1 MKLLFELTERYKK
14 YIGSDEQ
21 IKYCAPFDIGA
32 DGKAVYDG
40 FVAVT
45 ERRIIVFEGD
55 GQPMVYPFDEIEG
68 VKYQSFIG
76 CGAFSV
82 IKGGKYIRIASF
94 SMRHTLRF
102 SYIVKGTKVLLRGEN
117 EPITSHEKETTC
129 LKCGSPLRG
138 SSTCTKCDG
147 KNVSLRR
154 FKQLCS
160 PYIWRL
166 IFISFVMVLVSACS
180 LYTQSVQQ
188 QFIDNTLRNP
198 SPDKMNKVVIFVITM
213 LLLTLFNVAVTI
225 YKNVLCVKLG
235 TKISMDLR
243 SRVFD
248 KIQQLSMSFI
258 NQKRPGELMNRVTSD
273 TSSIREF
280 MEHAFGN
287 LFSNLFSMI
296 GAGALMLIINWKLAL
311 LSIAFVPIC
320 LIVTKVF
327 NRKMHSIFRSQANKN
342 DNLKSGLN
350 DILNGIKVVK
360 NYGREEEE
368 SAKFKKMSKAFADIQ
383 YKNETFWAI
392 LFPFLTLTMGLGL
405 NFITYFGGISVL
417 GKTMTAGQLM
427 QFTAYAT
434 MLYSPLNWMI
444 SLPRMIMR
452 MLISVDRIFDILDEE
467 SELDSVGSVKKEIDG
482 NVEFRNV
489 TFGYNA
495 CDIVLENVNLSVKK
509 GEMIGLVGAS
519 GVGKSTMINLLMR
532 LYDVNDGQILIDGI
546 DIREFDSQS
555 LHSQM
560 GVVLQETFLFAGSIM
575 NNIRYAKP
583 DASYEEIVRAAKIA
597 NAHDFICRLDDGY
610 DTFIGSN
617 GMTLSGGERQRIAIA
632 RAVLANPKILI
643 LDEATSSLD
652 SESEYMVQEAI
663 ERLTSERTTFAIAH
677 RLSTL
682 RHADRLVVIGRD
694 HHVEEV
700 GTHDELMAKK
710 GTYYGLVTAQKSLFK
725 VKTEIE

>member
-1 MKLLFELTERYKK
+1 MKLLFELPENYKK
-14 YIGSDEQ
+14 HIGSEEQ
-21 IKYCAPFDIGA
+21 IKYCAPFDIGD
-32 DGKAVYDG
+32 DGRAVYDG

-45 ERRIIVFEGD
+45 DSRIIVFCGD
-55 GQPMVYPFDEIEG
+55 SQPSVYPFDQIEG
-68 VKYQSFIG
+68 VKFQSFIG

-102 SYIVKGTKVLLRGEN
+102 SYIVKGTKVLLRGVN
-117 EPITSHEKETTC
+117 EPVVSHEKETTC
-129 LKCGSPLRG
+129 LKCGSPLLG
-138 SSTCTKCDG
+138 TSVCTKCDG
-147 KNVSLRR
+147 KNLTFSR

-160 PYIWRL
+160 PYISRL
-166 IFISFVMVLVSACS
+166 LFISLVMVLVTACS

-188 QFIDNTLRNP
+188 QFIDNTLRIP
-198 SPDKMNKVVIFVITM
+198 SPDKMNKVVIFIITM

-243 SRVFD
+243 SRVFN

-258 NQKRPGELMNRVTSD
+258 NQRRPGELMNRVTND
-273 TSSIREF
+273 TSYIREF

-287 LFSNLFSMI
+287 LFSNIFSMI

-311 LSIAFVPIC
+311 LSIVFVPVC
-320 LIVTKVF
+320 LIVTKAF
-327 NRKMHSIFRSQANKN
+327 NKKMHAIFRTQANKN

-360 NYGREEEE
+360 NYGREDEE
-368 SAKFKKMSKAFADIQ
+368 SSKFKKMSRALADIQ
-383 YKNETFWAI
+383 HKNETFWAI

-405 NFITYFGGISVL
+405 NFITYFGGINVL
-417 GKTMTAGQLM
+417 DKTMTAGQLM

-434 MLYSPLNWMI
+434 MLYSPLNWII

-452 MLISVDRIFDILDEE
+452 MLISVDRVFDILDEDA
-467 SELDSVGSVKKEIDG
+467 ELKSGNDKKKIEG
-482 NVEFRNV
+482 NIEFKSV

-495 CDIVLENVNLSVKK
+495 CDIVLEDINLSVKK

-532 LYDVNDGQILIDGI
+532 LYDVNDGQILIDDV
-546 DIREFDSQS
+546 DIRDIDTNS

-617 GMTLSGGERQRIAIA
+617 GLTLSGGERQRIAIA
-632 RAVLANPKILI
+632 RAVLADPKILI

-694 HHVEEV
+694 HHIEEV
-700 GTHDELMAKK
+700 GTHDELMEKK

-725 VKTEIE
+725 VKTEIQ